1 MEESKSVP
9 GARKVR
15 KQSSGG
21 RSGRSSRKSSLSS
34 IASSADNDVP
44 DTSELTSENLEL
56 NKNNLLN
63 GTHSDED
70 QITEQNNDKIIEES
84 VIIKEDKKIEVLE
97 VKKIEVKCDVSKKD
111 DDTPKKTESIEKD
124 RTDKVES
131 SDKVKIKNEEEQLN
145 ETDEE
150 REKEVILNKEV
161 ESGEE
166 IKKGDEKEKKDKN
179 NSQKI
184 IKEYDNDSL
193 KRTNINKAFVQ
204 LKRLEETDI
213 TIDKKNKKTDNSES
227 EKENLLQ
234 LNVDKKKDVTEGRAN
249 TADVS
254 DGNTAESEHKQ
265 VTNHSRKQSSEIK
278 EKEFIKEDIE
288 EEEDDEEI
296 KRIDDIVIK
305 ESNSSDEED
314 SIVNRNKDG
323 ECSEDDSTAKLDF
336 IGFESVNNEK
346 STMFFRILDDIRI
359 DDSVME
365 DIADGEGDIESEKR
379 DEVNKDDIL
388 STTSSTPSLS
398 SVISGGGT
406 SRKRTRDKSVKKQPV
421 DLTLPQYLKPFEFG
435 WKRELVFRSVSDS
448 GTKRNAD
455 IYYYTPKGKK
465 VRSTREVVENLTD
478 PELTIDNFTFFKEP
492 IGINDPEKEIIREAK
507 IRGDRDQSSTPPPS
521 KKVALPKTPK
531 LVEAKTSKTPPTSAS
546 VSPSAVS
553 ETTKTEELSPSKAS
567 PSFSSTPK
575 IVLKSVKLP
584 PKSKSAKPFF
594 THPSKGGSKDKR
606 SSRDSEDELE
616 MGMLPP
622 LWPTPPEKGTAR
634 EISPA
639 TKVSGS
645 KTIEVCSIRCPLAMG
660 LIPTLQCHL
669 CLCLYHPECV
679 GLEEAINRTIH
690 SYVCKNCQEA
700 KKGGGITGTVL
711 NKATPPVL
719 TSPPPLT
726 PISTIGS
733 NSNTGQSSAA
743 APPKLQRL
751 TDSKLP
757 TTSKSQ
763 KIVGGVT
770 TWLPPSSMI
779 QLTSKNTSS
788 SKTSAPSSVA
798 TVETA
803 SALGSMPAQTLMS
816 MNGKR
821 YVVVPKHNILSV
833 SPAITTSGLP
843 VSDSQPPVSTLV
855 SCNSPTNDTS
865 VSSSIS
871 NSLITTSTANPVV
884 PSISVIANSV
894 PTGSTVTTAT
904 NNNAS
909 VLPKP
914 IGLNPGDP
922 SPQQYL
928 MNTSTTPTNPPGVL
942 LVPCVTTT
950 ASNSKEGSKFVIV
963 NGPSGLPTGNF
974 IIGNIPPQQQLQL
987 PAVPT
992 TQPAVP
998 SNETGGGVKR
1008 LNDDSD
1014 KLPPA
1019 KRPKKESPQKKE
1031 TSTTGATSITPKPAN
1046 TALPPAAVTPQQST
1060 SAVTP
1065 LSDKSSGLH
1074 KDYFMMNM
1082 SAIYKALLHSFQYL
1096 KVQELLRASRV
1107 CHLWRDIA
1115 HHKSLWQTVRMKN
1128 SRVRDWEGFANM
1140 LRSSGTKHLDLRKML
1155 VPDKQEIQGD
1165 MWSEYARAIERV
1177 NMLLRIDMCR
1187 CPASAVENSV
1197 RKNSELQVLSA
1208 LAIRSNSLNMAAFEN
1223 CKHLT
1228 ELRLKSS
1235 EKGGMELKNL
1245 TALKQLTRMKHLSLL
1260 TVKNMPAE
1268 LSEVFESLVNLE
1280 SVELGECSTLPESI
1294 AVNGLSKV
1302 NRLQRLRL
1310 EKGHG
1315 PSCPTIPLLNTIS
1328 KLPTLTQLELIN
1340 FDIKPGFDT
1349 ALSNCTNLRTLLIIP
1364 TYVTQSATTN
1374 HVVMEGV
1381 SKLSKTLM
1389 HFVWGITL
1397 ELLRVTDLFIDQWEG
1412 QKVPIKS
1419 PSSSSSSSSAGNTPK
1434 KGSGDS
1440 IPILKPLNEDSS
1452 KEGGGTPSQVDILQ
1466 LPKLH
1471 KVLTALLPTTKI
1483 KILKVP
1489 FSATWRQTVTGPSN
1503 LQ

>member
-379 DEVNKDDIL
+379 DEDIMIVEDDNFEYEEDYDGSEDIFAPEVACVPMSSGSYQFNKDDIL

-639 TKVSGS
+639 TK
-645 KTIEVCSIRCPLAMG
+645 
-660 LIPTLQCHL
+660 
-669 CLCLYHPECV
+669 
-679 GLEEAINRTIH
+679 
-690 SYVCKNCQEA
+690 
-700 KKGGGITGTVL
+700 
-711 NKATPPVL
+711 
-719 TSPPPLT
+719 
-726 PISTIGS
+726 
-733 NSNTGQSSAA
+733 
-743 APPKLQRL
+743 
-751 TDSKLP
+751 
-757 TTSKSQ
+757 
-763 KIVGGVT
+763 
-770 TWLPPSSMI
+770 
-779 QLTSKNTSS
+779 
-788 SKTSAPSSVA
+788 
-798 TVETA
+798 
-803 SALGSMPAQTLMS
+803 
-816 MNGKR
+816 
-821 YVVVPKHNILSV
+821 
-833 SPAITTSGLP
+833 
-843 VSDSQPPVSTLV
+843 
-855 SCNSPTNDTS
+855 
-865 VSSSIS
+865 
-871 NSLITTSTANPVV
+871 
-884 PSISVIANSV
+884 
-894 PTGSTVTTAT
+894 
-904 NNNAS
+904 
-909 VLPKP
+909 
-914 IGLNPGDP
+914 
-922 SPQQYL
+922 
-928 MNTSTTPTNPPGVL
+928 
-942 LVPCVTTT
+942 
-950 ASNSKEGSKFVIV
+950 
-963 NGPSGLPTGNF
+963 
-974 IIGNIPPQQQLQL
+974 
-987 PAVPT
+987 
-992 TQPAVP
+992 
-998 SNETGGGVKR
+998 TGGGVKR

>member
-379 DEVNKDDIL
+379 DE
-388 STTSSTPSLS
+388 
-398 SVISGGGT
+398 
-406 SRKRTRDKSVKKQPV
+406 
-421 DLTLPQYLKPFEFG
+421 G